1 MGIRLFNRSK
11 KTKVKRSLATFMSQH
26 FNDKEGWDFREDDL
40 ELLIKLVQFFRP
52 EHPKRVDKIDLTEF
66 LTFLDHNPNFRK
78 ELSVYLKQILHE
90 KKFNLTITDAGILKD
105 VDFFYEVRRRLY
117 AKVLPNQPKTDTL
130 EFVLNQ
136 VFYLSSDSIWVKK
149 IPFEQLQ
156 KLHSMLE
163 FGSIYKNVEPFTA
176 LSELMFA
183 MTLITQ
189 RIGGRAMETDVLK
202 MVPEYDGIESPFTA
216 FEKELLAIEERI
228 KSEAPHYLTAD
239 DLSYKQLLIFHKQC
253 EEFVDKAFKN
263 SSKFGISLRVNQN
276 LLRIRQQLVRLKVLF
291 PLMIVDTPED
301 IPDNAIK
308 MSVQLIHYNCFKNN
322 VRKFFAESTQ
332 LISYEITQHT
342 AKTGGHYIT
351 ENRRE
356 YFIMLRNA
364 LGGGL
369 IVGILCIIKLL
380 LSKVDTS
387 FFGQAFLYSM
397 NYSIGFIAI
406 SLLGFA
412 LATKQPA
419 MTAAALARALEEGHN
434 KEGKSSQKYGAFAI
448 LFARVFRS
456 QFIAFFGNV
465 AMAFPVSLFLIW
477 SFEQIF
483 GNNIGGEKWEHMI
496 TDISPVH
503 SLAMFHAAI
512 AGLFLFLSGIIS
524 GVISNR
530 DKHNQVYYRI
540 QEHPLLKKTFGKTR
554 TKKFAEWY
562 EKRWAGI
569 VSNFW
574 FGVFMGST
582 ASIGLFL
589 GLNLDIRHISFAS
602 GNLAL
607 AIYGSD
613 FHIETSMLLWAIFGI
628 GVIGFINFS
637 VSFGLS
643 LGLAFRSR
651 AISIFELRF
660 VTLAIWNHFKQKP
673 LSFFFPT
680 ERRSKT
686 VIEEKYLKP
695 KDILEDEKPLK
706 PKDILQE
713 EE

>member
-1 MGIRLFNRSK
+1 
-11 KTKVKRSLATFMSQH
+11 MSQH
-26 FNDKEGWDFREDDL
+26 FNDKEGWMFSEDDL
-40 ELLIKLVQFFRP
+40 ELLIDLVEFFRP
-52 EHPKRVDKIDLTEF
+52 EKPKSIENIDLTEF

-78 ELSVYLKQILHE
+78 ELAVYLKQTLHQ
-90 KKFNLTITDAGILKD
+90 KKFNLTITDAGILQD
-105 VDFFYEVRRRLY
+105 VDFIFEVRRRLY
-117 AKVLPNQPKTDTL
+117 AKILPNQPQRDTL
-130 EFVLNQ
+130 EFVMNQ
-136 VFYLSSDSIWVKK
+136 VFYLSSDIIWVKK
-149 IPFEQLQ
+149 IPFNQLQ
-156 KLHSMLE
+156 QLHKMLE
-163 FGSIYKNVEPFTA
+163 FGSIYENVEPFSA
-176 LSELMFA
+176 LSELINA

-216 FEKELLAIEERI
+216 FEKELLTIEDCI
-228 KSEAPHYLTAD
+228 KEEKPHYLTSD

-253 EEFVDKAFKN
+253 EDYVDKAFKN

-291 PLMIVDTPED
+291 PLIIVDAETD
-301 IPDNAIK
+301 IKDNAVK
-308 MSVQLIHYNCFKNN
+308 MSVQLINYNCYKNN
-322 VRKFFAESTQ
+322 VRQFFAESTQ
-332 LISYEITQHT
+332 LLSYEITQHT
-342 AKTGGHYIT
+342 AKTGGNYIT
-351 ENRRE
+351 ETRKE
-356 YFIMLRNA
+356 YLVMLKNS

-369 IVGILCIIKLL
+369 IVGILCIVKLL

-387 FFGQAFLYSM
+387 YFGQAFIYSM

-434 KEGKSSQKYGAFAI
+434 KEGNSVQKYDAFAI
-448 LFARVFRS
+448 LFARVVRS

-465 AMAFPVSLFLIW
+465 AMAFPISLFLIRAIQ
-477 SFEQIF
+477 QIF
-483 GNNIGGEKWEHMI
+483 ETNIAIAKWEYII

-503 SLAMFHAAI
+503 SLAIFHAAI

-524 GVISNR
+524 GVVSNR

-540 QEHPLLKKTFGKTR
+540 QEHPLLKKTFGKKR
-554 TKKFAEWY
+554 TQQFAKWY
-562 EKRWAGI
+562 EKRWASVI
-569 VSNFW
+569 SNFW

-582 ASIGLFL
+582 ASVGLFL

-607 AIYGSD
+607 AIYGSG
-613 FHIETSMLLWAIFGI
+613 FHVTTSMLFWGIFGV

-660 VTLAIWNHFKQKP
+660 VTSAIWSHFKHKP
-673 LSFFFPT
+673 MSFFFPT
-680 ERRSKT
+680 EQKIKT
-686 VIEEKYLKP
+686 EVEEKYLEP
-695 KDILEDEKPLK
+695 DEK
-706 PKDILQE
+706 
-713 EE
+713 

>member
-1 MGIRLFNRSK
+1 MAIRLFK
-11 KTKVKRSLATFMSQH
+11 KPKNSKVKQSLATFMLQY
-26 FNDKEGWDFREDDL
+26 FNNQDGWIFTDDDL
-40 ELLIKLVQFFRP
+40 ELLIDLVHFFRP
-52 EHPKRVDKIDLTEF
+52 EQPNRIDTIDLTEF

-78 ELSVYLKQILHE
+78 ELSIYLKHILHQ
-90 KKFNLTITDAGILKD
+90 KKFNLTITDAGILQD
-105 VDFFYEVRRRLY
+105 VDFFFEVRKRLY
-117 AKVLPNQPKTDTL
+117 AKILPNQPQKDTL

-136 VFYLSSDSIWVKK
+136 VFYLASDITWVKK
-149 IPFEQLQ
+149 IPFEQLLR
-156 KLHSMLE
+156 LHQMLE
-163 FGSIYKNVEPFTA
+163 FKSIYNNVQPFTA
-176 LSELMFA
+176 LSELMNA

-216 FEKELLAIEERI
+216 FEKELLMIEERI
-228 KSEAPHYLTAD
+228 RSTAPHYSTTD

-276 LLRIRQQLVRLKVLF
+276 LLRIKQQLVRLKVLF
-291 PLMIVDTPED
+291 PLMIVDTLAD
-301 IPDNAIK
+301 IEENAIK
-308 MSVQLIHYNCFKNN
+308 MSLQLIKYNCYKNN
-322 VRKFFAESTQ
+322 VRKFVSESTQ
-332 LISYEITQHT
+332 LLSYEITQHT

-351 ENRRE
+351 ENRVE
-356 YFIMLRNA
+356 YFRMLRNS

-369 IVGILCIIKLL
+369 IVGILCVLKLL

-387 FFGQAFLYSM
+387 YFGQAFLYSM
-397 NYSIGFIAI
+397 NYSLGFII
-406 SLLGFA
+406 IFLLGFV

-419 MTAAALARALEEGHN
+419 MTAAALARALEEGQN
-434 KEGKSSQKYGAFAI
+434 KEGNGNQKYGAFAI

-465 AMAFPVSLFLIW
+465 AMAFPISLFLIW
-477 SFEQIF
+477 SIDQIF
-483 GNNIGGEKWEHMI
+483 SYNIATAKWEHI
-496 TDISPVH
+496 LTDMSPIH

-530 DKHNQVYYRI
+530 DKHNKVYYRI
-540 QEHPLLKKTFGKTR
+540 QEHPLLKKTFGKKR
-554 TKKFAEWY
+554 TQRFANWY
-562 EKRWAGI
+562 EKRWAGLI
-569 VSNFW
+569 SNFW

-582 ASIGLFL
+582 ASVGLFL

-607 AIYGSD
+607 AIYGSK
-613 FHIETSMLLWAIFGI
+613 FHVANSMLFWGIFGV
-628 GVIGFINFS
+628 GVIGLINFL
-637 VSFGLS
+637 VSFALS

-660 VTLAIWNHFKQKP
+660 VTSAIWSHFKQKP
-673 LSFFFPT
+673 ISFFFPT
-680 ERRSKT
+680 ERKIKT
-686 VIEEKYLKP
+686 EVEEKYLKP
-695 KDILEDEKPLK
+695 DIKLN
-706 PKDILQE
+706 
-713 EE
+713 

>member
-1 MGIRLFNRSK
+1 MRIPLFQKSK
-11 KTKVKRSLATFMSQH
+11 KSKVKRSLATFMSQH
-26 FNDKEGWDFREDDL
+26 FNDKDGWMFNEDDL
-40 ELLIKLVQFFRP
+40 ELLIDLVQYIRP
-52 EHPKRVDKIDLTEF
+52 EHPNRTVLVDLTEF

-78 ELSVYLKQILHE
+78 ELAVYLKQILHQ
-90 KKFNLTITDAGILKD
+90 KKFNLTITDAGILQD
-105 VDFFYEVRRRLY
+105 VDFLYEVRRRLY
-117 AKVLPNQPKTDTL
+117 AKILPNQPQRDKL

-136 VFYLSSDSIWVKK
+136 VFYLSSDIVWVKK

-156 KLHSMLE
+156 KLFQMLE
-163 FGSIYKNVEPFTA
+163 FGSIYESVEPFSA
-176 LSELMFA
+176 LSELMNA

-216 FEKELLAIEERI
+216 FEKELLMIEERI
-228 KSEAPHYLTAD
+228 KTETPHFLTSD
-239 DLSYKQLLIFHKQC
+239 DISYKQLLIFHKQC

-263 SSKFGISLRVNQN
+263 SSKYGISLRLNQN

-291 PLMIVDTPED
+291 PLMIVDSETD
-301 IPDNAIK
+301 IEENAVK
-308 MSVQLIHYNCFKNN
+308 MSVQLIEYNCYKNN
-322 VRKFFAESTQ
+322 VRKFFGESTQ
-332 LISYEITQHT
+332 LLSYEITQHT

-356 YFIMLRNA
+356 YFIMLRNS

-369 IVGILCIIKLL
+369 IVGILCIVKLL

-387 FFGQAFLYSM
+387 YFGHAFLYSM
-397 NYSIGFIAI
+397 NYSIGFMTIF
-406 SLLGFA
+406 LLGFA

-419 MTAAALARALEEGHN
+419 LTAAALARALEEGHN
-434 KEGKSSQKYGAFAI
+434 KEGNSSQKYGAFAI

-456 QFIAFFGNV
+456 QFIAFVGNV
-465 AMAFPVSLFLIW
+465 AMAFPISLFLIW
-477 SFEQIF
+477 SIEQIF
-483 GNNIGGEKWEHMI
+483 GFNIAIAKWEHII
-496 TDISPVH
+496 TDISPIH
-503 SLAMFHAAI
+503 SLAIFHAAI
-512 AGLFLFLSGIIS
+512 AGLFLFLSGIIN
-524 GVISNR
+524 GVVSNR

-540 QEHPLLKKTFGKTR
+540 QEHPLLKKTFGKKR
-554 TKKFAEWY
+554 TQRFATWY
-562 EKRWAGI
+562 EKRWAGLI
-569 VSNFW
+569 SNFW

-582 ASIGLFL
+582 ASVGLFL

-607 AIYGSD
+607 AIYGSE
-613 FHIETSMLLWAIFGI
+613 FHVNNRMLFWGIFGI

-660 VTLAIWNHFKQKP
+660 VSSAIWSHFKQKP
-673 LSFFFPT
+673 MSFFFPT
-680 ERRSKT
+680 ERKLKT
-686 VIEEKYLKP
+686 EVEEKYLKP
-695 KDILEDEKPLK
+695 EEKSK
-706 PKDILQE
+706 
-713 EE
+713 

>member
-1 MGIRLFNRSK
+1 MAIRLFK
-11 KTKVKRSLATFMSQH
+11 KPKNSKVKQSLATFMLQY
-26 FNDKEGWDFREDDL
+26 FNNQDGWIFTDDDL
-40 ELLIKLVQFFRP
+40 ELLIDLVHFFRP
-52 EHPKRVDKIDLTEF
+52 EQPNRMDTIDLTEF

-78 ELSVYLKQILHE
+78 ELSIYLKHILHQ
-90 KKFNLTITDAGILKD
+90 KKFNLTITDAGILQD
-105 VDFFYEVRRRLY
+105 VDFFFEVRKRLY
-117 AKVLPNQPKTDTL
+117 AKILPNQPQKDTL

-136 VFYLSSDSIWVKK
+136 VFYLASDITWVKK
-149 IPFEQLQ
+149 IPFEQLLR
-156 KLHSMLE
+156 LHQMLE
-163 FGSIYKNVEPFTA
+163 FKSIYNNVQPFTA
-176 LSELMFA
+176 LSELMNA

-216 FEKELLAIEERI
+216 FEKELLMIEERI
-228 KSEAPHYLTAD
+228 RSTAPHYSTTD

-276 LLRIRQQLVRLKVLF
+276 LLRIKQQLVRLKVLF
-291 PLMIVDTPED
+291 PLMIVDTLAD
-301 IPDNAIK
+301 IEENAIK
-308 MSVQLIHYNCFKNN
+308 MSLQLIKYNCYKNN
-322 VRKFFAESTQ
+322 VRKFVAESTQ
-332 LISYEITQHT
+332 LLSYEITQHT

-351 ENRRE
+351 ENRVE
-356 YFIMLRNA
+356 YFRMLRNS

-369 IVGILCIIKLL
+369 IVGILCVLKLL

-387 FFGQAFLYSM
+387 YFGQAFLYSM
-397 NYSIGFIAI
+397 NYSLGFII
-406 SLLGFA
+406 IFLLGFV

-419 MTAAALARALEEGHN
+419 MTAAALARALEEGQN
-434 KEGKSSQKYGAFAI
+434 KEGNGNQKYGAFAI

-465 AMAFPVSLFLIW
+465 AMAFPISLFLIW
-477 SFEQIF
+477 SIDQIF
-483 GNNIGGEKWEHMI
+483 SYNIATAKWEHI
-496 TDISPVH
+496 LTDMSPIH

-530 DKHNQVYYRI
+530 DKHNKVYYRI
-540 QEHPLLKKTFGKTR
+540 QEHPLLKKTFGKKR
-554 TKKFAEWY
+554 TQRFANWY
-562 EKRWAGI
+562 EKRWAGLI
-569 VSNFW
+569 SNFW

-582 ASIGLFL
+582 ASVGLFL

-607 AIYGSD
+607 AIYGSK
-613 FHIETSMLLWAIFGI
+613 FHVANSMLFWGIFGV
-628 GVIGFINFS
+628 GVIGLINFL
-637 VSFGLS
+637 VSFALS

-660 VTLAIWNHFKQKP
+660 VTSAIWSHFKQKP
-673 LSFFFPT
+673 ISFFFPT
-680 ERRSKT
+680 ERKIKT
-686 VIEEKYLKP
+686 EVEEKYLKP
-695 KDILEDEKPLK
+695 DIKLN
-706 PKDILQE
+706 
-713 EE
+713 

>member
-1 MGIRLFNRSK
+1 MAIRLFK
-11 KTKVKRSLATFMSQH
+11 KPKNSKVKQSLATFMLQY
-26 FNDKEGWDFREDDL
+26 FNNQDGWIFTDDDL
-40 ELLIKLVQFFRP
+40 ELLIDLVHFFRP
-52 EHPKRVDKIDLTEF
+52 EQPNRIDTIDLTEF

-78 ELSVYLKQILHE
+78 ELSIYLKHILHQ
-90 KKFNLTITDAGILKD
+90 KKFNLTITDAGILQD
-105 VDFFYEVRRRLY
+105 VDFFFEVRKRLY
-117 AKVLPNQPKTDTL
+117 AKILPNQPQKDTL

-136 VFYLSSDSIWVKK
+136 VFYLASDITWVKK
-149 IPFEQLQ
+149 IPFEQLLR
-156 KLHSMLE
+156 LHQMLE
-163 FGSIYKNVEPFTA
+163 FKSIYNNVQPFTA
-176 LSELMFA
+176 LSELMNA

-216 FEKELLAIEERI
+216 FEKELLMIEERI
-228 KSEAPHYLTAD
+228 RSTAPHYSTTD

-276 LLRIRQQLVRLKVLF
+276 LLRIKQQLVRLKVLF
-291 PLMIVDTPED
+291 PLMIVDTLAD
-301 IPDNAIK
+301 IEENAIK
-308 MSVQLIHYNCFKNN
+308 MSLQLIKYNCYKNN
-322 VRKFFAESTQ
+322 VRKFVAESTQ
-332 LISYEITQHT
+332 LLSYEITQHT

-351 ENRRE
+351 ENRVE
-356 YFIMLRNA
+356 YFRMLRNS

-369 IVGILCIIKLL
+369 IVGILCVLKLL

-387 FFGQAFLYSM
+387 YFGQAFLYSM
-397 NYSIGFIAI
+397 NYSLGFII
-406 SLLGFA
+406 IFLLGFV

-419 MTAAALARALEEGHN
+419 MTAAALARALEEGQN
-434 KEGKSSQKYGAFAI
+434 KEGNGNQKYGAFAI

-465 AMAFPVSLFLIW
+465 AMAFPISLFLIW
-477 SFEQIF
+477 SIDQIF
-483 GNNIGGEKWEHMI
+483 SYNIATAKWEHI
-496 TDISPVH
+496 LTDMSPIH

-530 DKHNQVYYRI
+530 DKHNKVYYRI
-540 QEHPLLKKTFGKTR
+540 QEHPLLKKTFGKKR
-554 TKKFAEWY
+554 TQRFANWY
-562 EKRWAGI
+562 EKRWAGLI
-569 VSNFW
+569 SNFW

-582 ASIGLFL
+582 ASVGLFL

-607 AIYGSD
+607 AIYGSK
-613 FHIETSMLLWAIFGI
+613 FHVANSMLFWGIFGV
-628 GVIGFINFS
+628 GVIGLINFL
-637 VSFGLS
+637 VSFALS

-660 VTLAIWNHFKQKP
+660 VTSAIWSHFKQKP
-673 LSFFFPT
+673 ISFFFPT
-680 ERRSKT
+680 ERKIKT
-686 VIEEKYLKP
+686 EVEEKYLKP
-695 KDILEDEKPLK
+695 DIKLN
-706 PKDILQE
+706 
-713 EE
+713 

>member
-1 MGIRLFNRSK
+1 MAYRLFKKSK
-11 KTKVKRSLATFMSQH
+11 KSKVKRSLATFMAQH
-26 FNDKEGWDFREDDL
+26 FNDNDGWLFKEDDL
-40 ELLIKLVQFFRP
+40 ELLIDLVQFFRP
-52 EHPKRVDKIDLTEF
+52 EHPNRIETIDLTEF
-66 LTFLDHNPNFRK
+66 LQFLDHNPRFRK
-78 ELSVYLKQILHE
+78 ELAIYLNQILNQ
-90 KKFNLTITDAGILKD
+90 KKFNLTITDAGILQD
-105 VDFFYEVRRRLY
+105 VDFFFEVRRRLY
-117 AKVLPNQPKTDTL
+117 AKVLPNQPQKDTL

-149 IPFEQLQ
+149 IPFEQLLQ
-156 KLHSMLE
+156 LHKMLE
-163 FGSIYKNVEPFTA
+163 FKSIYKAVEPFSA
-176 LSELMFA
+176 LSELLFA

-202 MVPEYDGIESPFTA
+202 MVPEYNGIESPFTA
-216 FEKELLAIEERI
+216 FEKELLMIETRI
-228 KSEAPHYLTAD
+228 KTEKPHFLTSS
-239 DLSYKQLLIFHKQC
+239 DLSYKQLLVFHQQC
-253 EEFVDKAFKN
+253 EVFVDKAFKN
-263 SSKFGISLRVNQN
+263 SSKYGISLRVNQN

-291 PLMIVDTPED
+291 PLIIVDAPTD
-301 IPDNAIK
+301 IEENAVK
-308 MSVQLIHYNCFKNN
+308 MSLQLIQYNCYKNN
-322 VRKFFAESTQ
+322 VRKFIAESTQ
-332 LISYEITQHT
+332 LLSYEITQHT
-342 AKTGGHYIT
+342 AKTGGNYIT
-351 ENRRE
+351 ENRKE
-356 YFIMLRNA
+356 YFSMLQKA

-369 IVGILCIIKLL
+369 IVGFLCIIKLL

-387 FFGQAFLYSM
+387 YFGQAFLYSM
-397 NYSIGFIAI
+397 NYSIGFITIA
-406 SLLGFA
+406 LLGFA

-419 MTAAALARALEEGHN
+419 LTAAALARALEEGHK
-434 KEGKSSQKYGAFAI
+434 KEGNKSQKYGAFAI

-465 AMAFPVSLFLIW
+465 VMAFPVSLFLIW
-477 SFEQIF
+477 AFEQIF
-483 GNNIGGEKWEHMI
+483 DTNIAAVKWEHML

-524 GVISNR
+524 GVVSNR

-540 QEHPLLKKTFGKTR
+540 QEHPLLKKTFGKAR
-554 TKKFAEWY
+554 TKRFSNWY

-569 VSNFW
+569 ISNFW

-582 ASIGLFL
+582 ASVGLFL

-607 AIYGSD
+607 ALYGAD
-613 FHIETSMLLWAIFGI
+613 FHVTSSLLFWGIFGI

-660 VTLAIWNHFKQKP
+660 VTAAIWSHFKQKP

-680 ERRSKT
+680 ERRIKSD
-686 VIEEKYLKP
+686 VEEKYLKP
-695 KDILEDEKPLK
+695 DEKK
-706 PKDILQE
+706 H
-713 EE
+713 

>member
-1 MGIRLFNRSK
+1 MAIRLFKKSK
-11 KTKVKRSLATFMSQH
+11 KSKVERSLAAFMLQH
-26 FNDKEGWDFREDDL
+26 FNDQDGWIFTDDDL
-40 ELLIKLVQFFRP
+40 ELLIDLVHFFRP
-52 EHPKRVDKIDLTEF
+52 EQPNRIDTIDLTEF

-78 ELSVYLKQILHE
+78 ELSIYLKHILHQ
-90 KKFNLTITDAGILKD
+90 KKFNLTITDAGILQD
-105 VDFFYEVRRRLY
+105 VDFFFEVRKRLY
-117 AKVLPNQPKTDTL
+117 AKILPNQPQKDTL

-136 VFYLSSDSIWVKK
+136 VFYLASDITWVKK
-149 IPFEQLQ
+149 IPFEQLLR
-156 KLHSMLE
+156 LHQMLE
-163 FGSIYKNVEPFTA
+163 FESIYNNVQPFTA
-176 LSELMFA
+176 LSELMNA

-216 FEKELLAIEERI
+216 FEKELLMIEERI
-228 KSEAPHYLTAD
+228 RSTAPHYSTTD
-239 DLSYKQLLIFHKQC
+239 DLSYQQLLIFHKQC

-291 PLMIVDTPED
+291 PLMIVDSLAD
-301 IPDNAIK
+301 IEGNAIK
-308 MSVQLIHYNCFKNN
+308 MSVELIKYNCYKNN
-322 VRKFFAESTQ
+322 VRKFVAESTQ
-332 LISYEITQHT
+332 LLSYEITQHT

-351 ENRRE
+351 ENRAE
-356 YFIMLRNA
+356 YFRMLRNS

-369 IVGILCIIKLL
+369 IVGILCVLKLL

-387 FFGQAFLYSM
+387 YFGQAFLYSM
-397 NYSIGFIAI
+397 NYSLGFII
-406 SLLGFA
+406 IFLLGFA

-419 MTAAALARALEEGHN
+419 MTAAALARALEEGQN
-434 KEGKSSQKYGAFAI
+434 KEGNSNQKYGAFAI

-465 AMAFPVSLFLIW
+465 AMAFPISLFLIW
-477 SFEQIF
+477 SIDQIF
-483 GNNIGGEKWEHMI
+483 SYNIATAKWEHI
-496 TDISPVH
+496 LTDISPIH

-540 QEHPLLKKTFGKTR
+540 QEHPLLKKTFGKKR
-554 TKKFAEWY
+554 TQRFANWY
-562 EKRWAGI
+562 EKRWAGVI
-569 VSNFW
+569 SNFW

-582 ASIGLFL
+582 ASVGLFL

-607 AIYGSD
+607 AIYGSK
-613 FHIETSMLLWAIFGI
+613 FHVANSMLFWGIFGV
-628 GVIGFINFS
+628 GVIGLINFL
-637 VSFGLS
+637 VSFALS

-660 VTLAIWNHFKQKP
+660 VTSAIWSHFKQKP
-673 LSFFFPT
+673 ISFFFPT
-680 ERRSKT
+680 ERKIKT
-686 VIEEKYLKP
+686 EVEEKYLKP
-695 KDILEDEKPLK
+695 DIKLN
-706 PKDILQE
+706 
-713 EE
+713 

>member
-1 MGIRLFNRSK
+1 MAIRLFK
-11 KTKVKRSLATFMSQH
+11 KPKNSKVKQSLATFMLQY
-26 FNDKEGWDFREDDL
+26 FNNQDGWIFTDDDL
-40 ELLIKLVQFFRP
+40 ELLIDLVHFFRP
-52 EHPKRVDKIDLTEF
+52 EQPNRIDTIDLTEF

-78 ELSVYLKQILHE
+78 ELSIYLKHILHQ
-90 KKFNLTITDAGILKD
+90 KKFNLTITDAGILQD
-105 VDFFYEVRRRLY
+105 VDFFFEVRKRLY
-117 AKVLPNQPKTDTL
+117 AKILPNQPQRDTL

-136 VFYLSSDSIWVKK
+136 VFYLASDITWVKK
-149 IPFEQLQ
+149 IPFEQLLR
-156 KLHSMLE
+156 LHQMLE
-163 FGSIYKNVEPFTA
+163 FKSIYNNVQPFTA
-176 LSELMFA
+176 LSELMNA

-216 FEKELLAIEERI
+216 FEKELLMIEERI
-228 KSEAPHYLTAD
+228 RSTAPHYSTTD

-276 LLRIRQQLVRLKVLF
+276 LLRIKQQLVRLKVLF
-291 PLMIVDTPED
+291 PLMIVDTLAD
-301 IPDNAIK
+301 IEENAIK
-308 MSVQLIHYNCFKNN
+308 MSLQLIKYNCYKNN
-322 VRKFFAESTQ
+322 VRKFVAESTQ
-332 LISYEITQHT
+332 LLSYEITQHT

-351 ENRRE
+351 ENRVE
-356 YFIMLRNA
+356 YFRMLRNS

-369 IVGILCIIKLL
+369 IVGILCVLKLL

-387 FFGQAFLYSM
+387 YFGQAFLYSM
-397 NYSIGFIAI
+397 NYSLGFII
-406 SLLGFA
+406 IFLLGFV

-419 MTAAALARALEEGHN
+419 MTAAALARALEEGQN
-434 KEGKSSQKYGAFAI
+434 KEGNGNQKYGAFAI

-465 AMAFPVSLFLIW
+465 AMAFPISLFLIW
-477 SFEQIF
+477 SIDQIF
-483 GNNIGGEKWEHMI
+483 SYNIATAKWEHI
-496 TDISPVH
+496 LTDMSPIH

-530 DKHNQVYYRI
+530 DKHNKVYYRI
-540 QEHPLLKKTFGKTR
+540 QEHPLLKKTFGKKR
-554 TKKFAEWY
+554 TQRFANWY
-562 EKRWAGI
+562 EKRWAGLI
-569 VSNFW
+569 SNFW

-582 ASIGLFL
+582 ASVGLFL

-607 AIYGSD
+607 AIYGSK
-613 FHIETSMLLWAIFGI
+613 FHVANSMLFWGIFGV
-628 GVIGFINFS
+628 GVIGLINFL
-637 VSFGLS
+637 VSFALS

-660 VTLAIWNHFKQKP
+660 VTSAIWSHFKQKP
-673 LSFFFPT
+673 ISFFFPT
-680 ERRSKT
+680 ERKIKT
-686 VIEEKYLKP
+686 EVEEKYLKP
-695 KDILEDEKPLK
+695 DIKLN
-706 PKDILQE
+706 
-713 EE
+713 

>member
-1 MGIRLFNRSK
+1 MKTRLFSRAK
-11 KTKVKRSLATFMSQH
+11 KPNVKRSLATFMAQH
-26 FNDKEGWDFREDDL
+26 FNDKEGWIFNEDDL
-40 ELLIKLVQFFRP
+40 ELLIDLVQFFRP
-52 EHPKRVDKIDLTEF
+52 KHPHRAEKIDLTEF

-78 ELSVYLKQILHE
+78 ELSVYLKQILHQ
-90 KKFNLTITDAGILKD
+90 KKFNLTITDAGILQD
-105 VDFFYEVRRRLY
+105 VDFFFEVHRRLY
-117 AKVLPNQPKTDTL
+117 AKILPNQPQRDSL

-136 VFYLSSDSIWVKK
+136 VFYLANDSVWVKK

-156 KLHSMLE
+156 KLHQILG
-163 FGSIYKNVEPFTA
+163 FQSIYQSVEPFSA
-176 LSELMFA
+176 LSELMNA

-228 KSEAPHYLTAD
+228 KKEKSHFLTSD
-239 DLSYKQLLIFHKQC
+239 DLSYKQLLVFHQQC

-276 LLRIRQQLVRLKVLF
+276 LLRIRQQLERLKVLF
-291 PLMIVDTPED
+291 PLMIVEKETD
-301 IPDNAIK
+301 IVDNAVK
-308 MSVQLIHYNCFKNN
+308 MSIQLINYNCYKNN
-322 VRKFFAESTQ
+322 VRKFIAESTQ
-332 LISYEITQHT
+332 LLSYEITQHT
-342 AKTGGHYIT
+342 AKTGSYYIT
-351 ENRRE
+351 ENNRE
-356 YFIMLRNA
+356 YFKMLRNS

-387 FFGQAFLYSM
+387 YFGQAFLYSM
-397 NYSIGFIAI
+397 NYSIGFITI
-406 SLLGFA
+406 FLLGFA

-419 MTAAALARALEEGHN
+419 LTAAALARALEEGQN
-434 KEGKSSQKYGAFAI
+434 KEGNNSQKYGAFAI

-456 QFIAFFGNV
+456 QFIAFVGNV
-465 AMAFPVSLFLIW
+465 IMAFPISLFLIW
-477 SFEQIF
+477 SIEQIF
-483 GNNIGGEKWEHMI
+483 GYNIATAKWEHI
-496 TDISPVH
+496 LTDISPVH
-503 SLAMFHAAI
+503 SYAIFHAAF
-512 AGLFLFLSGIIS
+512 AGLFLFLSGLIS

-530 DKHNQVYYRI
+530 DRYNSVYYRI
-540 QEHPLLKKTFGKTR
+540 QEHPLLKKTFGKKR
-554 TKKFAEWY
+554 TLKFANWY

-569 VSNFW
+569 ISNFW

-582 ASIGLFL
+582 ASAGLFL

-607 AIYGSD
+607 AIYGSE
-613 FHIETSMLLWAIFGI
+613 FHVTNFMIFWGILGI

-651 AISIFELRF
+651 AISVFELRF
-660 VTLAIWNHFKQKP
+660 VTSAIWSHFKHKP
-673 LSFFFPT
+673 MSFFFPT
-680 ERRSKT
+680 EQKLKT
-686 VIEEKYLKP
+686 EVEEKYLKTN
-695 KDILEDEKPLK
+695 ER
-706 PKDILQE
+706 QN
-713 EE
+713 

>member
-1 MGIRLFNRSK
+1 MKMRFFSK
-11 KTKVKRSLATFMSQH
+11 TKKSKVKRSLALFMSQH
-26 FNDKEGWDFREDDL
+26 FSDKEGWMFNEDDL
-40 ELLIKLVQFFRP
+40 ELLIDLVQFIRP
-52 EHPKRVDKIDLTEF
+52 EHPNRLEKIDLTEF

-78 ELSVYLKQILHE
+78 ELAVYLKHILHQ
-90 KKFNLTITDAGILKD
+90 KKFNLTITDAGILQD
-105 VDFFYEVRRRLY
+105 VDFIFEVRRRLY
-117 AKVLPNQPKTDTL
+117 AKILPNQSQRDTL

-136 VFYLSSDSIWVKK
+136 VFYLSSDIIWVKK

-156 KLHSMLE
+156 KLHQMLE
-163 FGSIYKNVEPFTA
+163 FSSIYKNVEPFSA
-176 LSELMFA
+176 LSELMNA

-216 FEKELLAIEERI
+216 FEKELLSIEERI
-228 KSEAPHYLTAD
+228 KTESPHYLSSD
-239 DLSYKQLLIFHKQC
+239 DLSYKQLLVFHQQC

-263 SSKFGISLRVNQN
+263 SSKYGISLRVNQN

-291 PLMIVDTPED
+291 PLIIVDSQED
-301 IPDNAIK
+301 IAENAVK
-308 MSVQLIHYNCFKNN
+308 MSVELINYNCYKNN
-322 VRKFFAESTQ
+322 VRKFIAESTQ
-332 LISYEITQHT
+332 LLSYEITQHT

-351 ENRRE
+351 ENRLE
-356 YFIMLRNA
+356 YFRMLRNS

-369 IVGILCIIKLL
+369 IVGVLCIVKLL

-387 FFGQAFLYSM
+387 YFGQAFLYSM
-397 NYSIGFIAI
+397 NYSFGFITI
-406 SLLGFA
+406 FLLGFA

-434 KEGKSSQKYGAFAI
+434 KEGHNSQKYGAFAI

-465 AMAFPVSLFLIW
+465 AMAFPFSLFLIW
-477 SFEQIF
+477 SIEQIF
-483 GNNIGGEKWEHMI
+483 GNNIATAKWEHI
-496 TDISPVH
+496 LTDISPVH
-503 SLAMFHAAI
+503 SLAIFHAAI

-524 GVISNR
+524 GVVSNR

-540 QEHPLLKKTFGKTR
+540 QEHPLLKKTFGKKR
-554 TKKFAEWY
+554 TQQFANWY
-562 EKRWAGI
+562 ERRWAGI
-569 VSNFW
+569 ISNFW

-582 ASIGLFL
+582 ASVGLFL

-607 AIYGSD
+607 AIYGSG
-613 FHIETSMLLWAIFGI
+613 FHVTRSLLFWGIFGV

-660 VTLAIWNHFKQKP
+660 VTSAIWSHFKHKP
-673 LSFFFPT
+673 MSFFFPT
-680 ERRSKT
+680 ERKIKSD
-686 VIEEKYLKP
+686 VEEKYLKP
-695 KDILEDEKPLK
+695 DAKPN
-706 PKDILQE
+706 
-713 EE
+713 

>member
-1 MGIRLFNRSK
+1 MRFQFFK
-11 KTKVKRSLATFMSQH
+11 KARKSKVKRSLATFMSQH
-26 FNDKEGWDFREDDL
+26 FNDKEGWMFSEDDL
-40 ELLIKLVQFFRP
+40 ELLIDLVQFFRP
-52 EHPKRVDKIDLTEF
+52 EKPKNSETIDLTEF
-66 LTFLDHNPNFRK
+66 LTFLDHNPNFKK
-78 ELSVYLKQILHE
+78 ELAVYLKQTLHQ
-90 KKFNLTITDAGILKD
+90 KKFNLTITDAGILQD
-105 VDFFYEVRRRLY
+105 VDFIFEVKRRLY
-117 AKVLPNQPKTDTL
+117 AKILPNQPQRDTL
-130 EFVLNQ
+130 EFVMNQ
-136 VFYLSSDSIWVKK
+136 VFYLSSDIIWVKK
-149 IPFEQLQ
+149 IPFDQLQ
-156 KLHSMLE
+156 QLHKMLE
-163 FGSIYKNVEPFTA
+163 FGSIYENVEPFSA
-176 LSELMFA
+176 LSELINA

-216 FEKELLAIEERI
+216 FEKELLTIEDRI
-228 KSEAPHYLTAD
+228 KEEKPHYLTSD

-253 EEFVDKAFKN
+253 EDYVDKAFKN

-291 PLMIVDTPED
+291 PLIIVDAETD
-301 IPDNAIK
+301 IKDNAVK
-308 MSVQLIHYNCFKNN
+308 MSVQLINYNCYKNN
-322 VRKFFAESTQ
+322 VRQFIAESTQ
-332 LISYEITQHT
+332 LLSYEITQHT
-342 AKTGGHYIT
+342 AKTGGNYIT
-351 ENRRE
+351 ETRKE
-356 YFIMLRNA
+356 YLVMLKNS

-369 IVGILCIIKLL
+369 IVGMLCIVKLL

-387 FFGQAFLYSM
+387 YFGQAFIYSM

-434 KEGKSSQKYGAFAI
+434 KEGNSVQKYGAFAI
-448 LFARVFRS
+448 LFARVVRS

-465 AMAFPVSLFLIW
+465 AMAFPISLFLIW
-477 SFEQIF
+477 AIQQIF
-483 GNNIGGEKWEHMI
+483 ETNIATAKWEHII

-503 SLAMFHAAI
+503 SLAIFHAAI

-524 GVISNR
+524 GVVSNR

-540 QEHPLLKKTFGKTR
+540 QEHPLLKKTFGKKR
-554 TKKFAEWY
+554 TQQFAKWY
-562 EKRWAGI
+562 EKRWAGVI
-569 VSNFW
+569 SNFW

-582 ASIGLFL
+582 ASVGLFL

-607 AIYGSD
+607 AIYGSG
-613 FHIETSMLLWAIFGI
+613 FHVTTSMLFWGIFGV

-660 VTLAIWNHFKQKP
+660 VTSAIWSHFKHKP
-673 LSFFFPT
+673 ISFFFPT
-680 ERRSKT
+680 EQKIKT
-686 VIEEKYLKP
+686 EVEEKYLEP
-695 KDILEDEKPLK
+695 DEKSH
-706 PKDILQE
+706 
-713 EE
+713 